1 MLMRCKIMYVSIA
14 NLKLIFKLIQRRDVI
29 FNRIEDTE
37 GSLKRCE
44 EKDSLEHK
52 SYLEQLEH
60 DIA

>member
-1 MLMRCKIMYVSIA
+1 MLMRCRIMYVSIA
-14 NLKLIFKLIQRRDVI
+14 NVKLIFKLIQRRDVI

-37 GSLKRCE
+37 ASLKGCK
-44 EKDSLEHK
+44 EKDSLEYK

>member
-1 MLMRCKIMYVSIA
+1 MYVSIA
-14 NLKLIFKLIQRRDVI
+14 NVKLIFKLIQRRDVI

-37 GSLKRCE
+37 ASLKGCK
-44 EKDSLEHK
+44 EKDSLEYK

>member
-14 NLKLIFKLIQRRDVI
+14 NVKLIFKLIQRRDVI
-29 FNRIEDTE
+29 FNRIEDVELT
-37 GSLKRCE
+37 LKGCE
-44 EKDSLEHK
+44 EKDCLEYK